1 MAGEIT
7 VLATCIGLYFRYEH
21 SNQSPHHRL
30 SECDLVEVNPVKV
43 SGVPIL
49 KHTRVQADSIVE
61 NYMSGSPVEEI
72 ADNFRIDP
80 EIIRQV
86 LAFAKLQQPQ
96 LQL

>member
-1 MAGEIT
+1 MSTRTKAPI
-7 VLATCIGLYFRYEH
+7 IDW
-21 SNQSPHHRL
+21 

-61 NYMSGSPVEEI
+61 NYMTGSPVEEI